1 MRILKFI
8 LKIVLF
14 PFVLLWKLIKLIF
27 KQFNKIRI
35 GKFLKTLSVSKLD
48 ALTGEEFENVCKLI
62 FEYVGYQVKTTPA
75 SNDYG
80 ADLIITKKLTIV
92 VQAKLYYKHGV
103 GNHAVQEVTSA
114 LKFYKAHFAAVIT
127 NWKFTNQAQTMAQ
140 TQAVV
145 LIDRQ
150 DLDCFFEDLENKT
163 KTSKLFCL
171 EKHFKA
177 NVKEL
182 NKNILK

>member
-1 MRILKFI
+1 MKILKLT
-8 LKIVLF
+8 LKIILLPLSVLWWIIKQIF
-14 PFVLLWKLIKLIF
+14 LKL
-27 KQFNKIRI
+27 NKIRI
-35 GKFLKTLSVSKLD
+35 GRFLKTLSVAKLD

-62 FEYVGYQVKTTPA
+62 FEYVGYNVKTTPA

-80 ADLIITKKLTIV
+80 ADLIISKKLTIV

-114 LKFYKAHFAAVIT
+114 LKYYKAHFACVIT

-140 TQAVV
+140 TQSVV

-150 DLDCFFEDLENKT
+150 DLDVFFEDLEHKT
-163 KTSKLFCL
+163 KNSKLFSL

-177 NVKEL
+177 NIKQ
-182 NKNILK
+182 I